1 VRQVI
6 ECIAWS
12 NSRASAV
19 LAKHLASDA
28 PEGRQKVVNGLSD
41 AHAGA
46 AGVGDGAGAASQEG
60 GGGGGASLNEEGE
73 AGAFL
78 ASGSRD
84 KTIRVWHVA
93 TGRRVSV
100 SVSVSVSALVSVSVS
115 VSVSVPVPVSVR
127 ARETLYIRKP
137 ELIY

>member
-1 VRQVI
+1 M
-6 ECIAWS
+6 
-12 NSRASAV
+12 
-19 LAKHLASDA
+19 
-28 PEGRQKVVNGLSD
+28 VNGLSD
-41 AHAGA
+41 VHAGA

-60 GGGGGASLNEEGE
+60 GGGGAGSLNEVGE

-93 TGRRVSV
+93 TGRRVCVCV
-100 SVSVSVSALVSVSVS
+100 SVSVSVCVYVCLCVSVC
-115 VSVSVPVPVSVR
+115 
-127 ARETLYIRKP
+127 ARETLYIREP